1 MLSRFYLR
9 FGMCIFRD
17 SVRVCTAQLGRLHPV
32 AFVYV
37 VWILTYGVLM
47 PLIYLDSLHP
57 HEALHIEGGPDNLPA
72 FSLLPRLVLASFVVP
87 AIETALFQWLP
98 LRLLHTWLKLPSWFA
113 ITISAALFGAAHGYS
128 SGYMVFTS
136 LIGLVLA
143 WAFVAR
149 DYDGGRAYLWVGVVH
164 ALRNALSALL
174 M

>member
-1 MLSRFYLR
+1 MRHCSLGDLR
-9 FGMCIFRD
+9 MDFFR
-17 SVRVCTAQLGRLHPV
+17 RCTAQLGRLHPP

-37 VWILTYGVLM
+37 VWILSYGVLM

-57 HEALHIEGGPDNLPA
+57 HDVLHIEGGPANLPA
-72 FSLLPRLVLASFVVP
+72 FGLAGRLVLGSFVVP

-98 LRLLHTWLKLPSWFA
+98 LRLWRNGLKLPGWIA
-113 ITISAALFGAAHGYS
+113 IAASAALFGAEHGYS
-128 SGYMVFTS
+128 SGYVLFTF
-136 LIGLVLA
+136 LVGLVLA

-164 ALRNALSALL
+164 ALRNAVSALL